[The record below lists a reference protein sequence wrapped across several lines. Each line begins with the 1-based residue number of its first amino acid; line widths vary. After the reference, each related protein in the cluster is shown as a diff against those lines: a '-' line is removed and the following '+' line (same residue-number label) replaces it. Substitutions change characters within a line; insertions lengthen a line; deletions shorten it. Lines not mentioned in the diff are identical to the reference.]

1 MIKRSV
7 GIVAM
12 GLVLAAGGCK
22 SVGPDYVEPQL
33 TAPSA
38 WASDLSL
45 GLQTA
50 EADLSQ
56 WWTVMND
63 PMLSEIVTQV
73 MGSNLDLKQAE
84 MRVREARLTRALI
97 SKNSDPSIDASGNYR
112 RFTNSET
119 TAPSRPRIDG
129 GGEGF
134 NLFQAGFDSIWE
146 LDVFGRTNRAVEAA
160 DADVETQQW
169 ARRDIMVSL
178 AAEAAR
184 AYVELR
190 TSQQRIV
197 TLRQNV
203 STQEQTLQLTEN
215 RLAAGLTS
223 ELDVARAKSQLE
235 RTRSSLPL
243 FEEQVRVNSYV
254 LAVLAGQQPGAMVE
268 KLKIDG
274 AIPQVAAS
282 SVPVGVPMNLIRRR
296 PDMRQA
302 ERAIA
307 SASARIGVATAD
319 LYPTFS
325 LVGSIGLASKNLYNF
340 FDGDSRE
347 WSFGPGIRWNVFDAG
362 RIRTNIQIQEV
373 RTEQAVVAYE
383 QRLLTSLQEVDSAI
397 VGLEKASQRAA
408 SLEKAVAAQQ
418 RAVDLA
424 DQLYRKGLTDFL
436 SVLNAQRELFELQD
450 AAVESKG
457 STTQRVVQ
465 LYKALGGGWV
475 EEAPAV
481 SEQAPVGQEGSGK

>member
-1 MIKRSV
+1 MR
-7 GIVAM
+7 GM
-12 GLVLAAGGCK
+12 GALAIAAVLAAGGCK

-33 TAPSA
+33 TAPDA

-45 GLQTA
+45 GLATT

-56 WWTVMND
+56 WWGVMND
-63 PMLSEIVTQV
+63 PMLSEIMGQV
-73 MGSNLDLKQAE
+73 IASNLDLKQAE
-84 MRVREARLTRALI
+84 LRVTEARLTRALI
-97 SKNSDPSIDASGNYR
+97 SKNSDPSIDATGDYR

-160 DADVETQQW
+160 DADIASQEW
-169 ARRDIMVSL
+169 SRRDLMVML
-178 AAEAAR
+178 TAEAAR
-184 AYVELR
+184 AYIELR
-190 TSQQRIV
+190 TSQQRIN

-235 RTRSSLPL
+235 RTRSNLPG

-254 LAVLAGQQPGAMVE
+254 LAVLTSQQPGVFVE
-268 KLKIDG
+268 KLKTEG
-274 AIPQVAAS
+274 AIPVVQAS
-282 SVPVGVPMNLIRRR
+282 AVQLGVPMNVIRRR
-296 PDMRQA
+296 PDIRQA

-307 SASARIGVATAD
+307 SATARIGVATAD

-347 WSFGPGIRWNVFDAG
+347 WSFGPGVRWNVFDAG
-362 RIRTNIQIQEV
+362 RIRTNIKIEEV
-373 RTEQAVVAYE
+373 RTQQAITAYE
-383 QRLLTSLQEVDSAI
+383 QRLLVSLQEVDSAI
-397 VGLEKASQRAA
+397 VGLEKQSQRTA

-457 STTQRVVQ
+457 ISTQRVVQ
-465 LYKALGGGWV
+465 VYKALGGGWSA
-475 EEAPAV
+475 E
-481 SEQAPVGQEGSGK
+481 